1 VLVFRNFAL
10 TNTQSSSELTH
21 FHVLCIACF
30 FFLRQFNDFVDCAQH
45 LIREHYTAAD
55 RLAIVGRSAG
65 GLLIGATVNMRPDLF
80 RVAVADVPFVDALTT

>member
-1 VLVFRNFAL
+1 LLV
-10 TNTQSSSELTH
+10 
-21 FHVLCIACF
+21 
-30 FFLRQFNDFVDCAQH
+30 RQFNDFVDCAQH
-45 LIREHYTAAD
+45 LIREHYTAPD